1 MKLTRSTFLLA
12 ASLMGGPLFSADPA
26 TPDLAARIAEMRRQA
41 ATLHYEKGLVS
52 LKGGLATVRL
62 PEGFKYLNPAGT
74 GTLLEKIWGNPRQGD
89 TLGTVMPANFD
100 PLRPGNWAVV
110 LTFVEDGYVKDDDAN
125 KINYDD
131 LLRKMKEGAREASKA
146 REKAGYAPIE
156 LIGWA
161 APPRY
166 DAAAHKLYWA
176 KEFKFGTD
184 SQNTLN
190 YNIRIL
196 GRRGVL
202 VLNAVAGMSQLREIE
217 DAAPM
222 LLSMV
227 DFREGNRYADFKQGT
242 DKVATYGIAALVAG
256 GIAAKAGLLKGLW
269 VGILALKK
277 FIIIGALALAR
288 YFKRIWNWIRGNS
301 PSTEADAASAPKPN
315 PRA

>member
-1 MKLTRSTFLLA
+1 MKLNRSILLLA
-12 ASLMGGPLFSADPA
+12 ATLAGGLLLSAEPPAADPA
-26 TPDLAARIAEMRRQA
+26 ARLAEMRRLA
-41 ATLHYEKGLVS
+41 GTMHYKIGVIA
-52 LKGGLATVRL
+52 LKGGIATVKL
-62 PEGFKYLNPAGT
+62 PEGFKYLNPADS
-74 GTLLEKIWGNPRQGD
+74 GTLLEKIWGNPRQGE
-89 TLGTVMPANFD
+89 TLGMLMPADFD

-110 LTFVEDGYVKDDDAN
+110 LTYVEDGYVKDDDAN
-125 KINYDD
+125 KIDYGD

-146 REKAGYAPIE
+146 REKAGYPPIE
-156 LIGWA
+156 LVGWA

-176 KEFKFGTD
+176 KEFRFGAERED
-184 SQNTLN
+184 TLN

-202 VLNAVAGMSQLREIE
+202 VLNAVAGMSQLRQIE
-217 DAAPM
+217 DAAPT

-227 DFREGNRYADFKQGT
+227 DFKEGNRYADFRQGT

-301 PSTEADAASAPKPN
+301 PEAEAAAAPP
-315 PRA
+315 PSPPA